1 MRSTRQFL
9 NQPSGATAVEYAL
22 MACLISIAIVF
33 SAGMLGAAVN
43 AKFTAVGGK
52 VAAVRPS

>member
-22 MACLISIAIVF
+22 MACLISIAVVF
-33 SAGMLGAAVN
+33 GAGMLGAAVS
-43 AKFTAVGGK
+43 AKFTSVGGS
-52 VAAVRPS
+52 VAAVRPT